1 MTTVRSGLVVRWRR
15 ADRPTI
21 SSVTKSAMVPKC
33 RWCGR
38 KLSIAR
44 GPGRP
49 RAFCSQACRQKDYI
63 ARLRAQEAGLSEA
76 ELVVTR
82 EELAALPDHLYVWEA
97 AIEDVERDLK
107 ASATK
112 QDYVEAVDW
121 LLDACRP
128 LL

>member
-1 MTTVRSGLVVRWRR
+1 MTKTRVG
-15 ADRPTI
+15 
-21 SSVTKSAMVPKC
+21 PKC

-38 KLSIAR
+38 KLAIAG

-49 RAFCSQACRQKDYI
+49 RAFCSQACRQRDYI

-82 EELAALPDHLYVWEA
+82 EELETLHDQLYVLEA
-97 AIEDVERDLK
+97 AVEDVERDLDG
-107 ASATK
+107 SPTK
-112 QDYVEAVDW
+112 QDYVDAVAW

-128 LL
+128 LLNRS

>member
-1 MTTVRSGLVVRWRR
+1 MG
-15 ADRPTI
+15 
-21 SSVTKSAMVPKC
+21 PKC

-38 KLSIAR
+38 KLAIGG

-82 EELAALPDHLYVWEA
+82 EELDALHDQLYVLEA
-97 AIEDVERDLK
+97 AIEDVDRDLK

-112 QDYVEAVDW
+112 QDYVEAVEW

-128 LL
+128 LTKRQGNALSQ